1 MTEKIHKG
9 SGNVF
14 ADLGLDNSEELL
26 TKAKLTSQI
35 NDILRR
41 RKLTQKGA
49 AALLGLAQSDVSN
62 LRRGRLSGFS
72 VERLFRLLN
81 ALDREVEIVVRR
93 KISRRRPATTRVV
106 VPKRLS
112 V

>member
-1 MTEKIHKG
+1 MSEKIYKG

-26 TKAKLTSQI
+26 TKAKLTSQV
-35 NDILRR
+35 NAILRQK
-41 RKLTQKGA
+41 KLTQKKA
-49 AALLGLAQSDVSN
+49 ATLLGLSQPDVSN

-72 VERLFRLLN
+72 VERLFRILN
-81 ALDREVEIVVRR
+81 TLDREIEIVVKR
-93 KISRRRPATTRVV
+93 KTARRRPATTTVV
-106 VPKRLS
+106 FAEQPS